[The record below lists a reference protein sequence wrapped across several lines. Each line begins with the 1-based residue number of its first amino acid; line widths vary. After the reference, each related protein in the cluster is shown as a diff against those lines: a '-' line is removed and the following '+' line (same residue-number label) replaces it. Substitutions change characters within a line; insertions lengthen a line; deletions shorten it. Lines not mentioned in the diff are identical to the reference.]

1 MHAVTTLL
9 PARPGDGPAAA
20 RPPGDEAHRATWRH
34 SRPTL
39 AVLVAPTATMPTLV
53 GLRMTTGARMLAAAA
68 ARATRMLA
76 AAAARATRMRAA
88 RRPTRVRVATTDAG
102 SGRGVVLNLPLGL
115 GVRRLSMRRLVVH
128 RGLMARR
135 AIRMG
140 RGRQVRG
147 RLLVLATLRSRART
161 VVGAG
166 SSRRPVYVGGSVRLA
181 RPARPPVCFACA
193 VGMKRVGRTIRP
205 RAIAAGR
212 AGRDVR

>member
-53 GLRMTTGARMLAAAA
+53 GLRMTTGA
-68 ARATRMLA
+68 RMLA